1 MVNKSKIPVLILAGG
16 KGTRLSELTKSIP
29 KPMVKVQNKPI
40 INHII
45 SHYCNYGFSNFFVLT
60 GYKSNLLVD
69 YFNHKFKHPNKPFV
83 KCINTGS
90 KTMTGGRLKRLEKI
104 LSLCKY
110 FMFTYGDGLSN
121 INIDKLLTSH
131 IKSKKIITLS
141 SVRPPTRFGYLKFK
155 GNEIIDFKEK
165 KQTDSGWING
175 GFFVTDKRIFDYI
188 SNDKT
193 VLERDTLEKLAILR
207 QLNAFK
213 HKGFW
218 QCVDTLRDK
227 EYLDNL
233 SKKILD
239 LK

>member
-45 SHYCNYGFSNFFVLT
+45 SHYCNYGFSNFYVLT

-69 YFNHKFKHPNKPFV
+69 YFKRKFKHPNKLLV

-110 FMFTYGDGLSN
+110 FMFTYGDGLSDLN
-121 INIDKLLTSH
+121 FDSLLEFH
-131 IKSKKIITLS
+131 NAHGKIATITA
-141 SVRPPTRFGYLKFK
+141 VHPTARFGEMILDEDRVI
-155 GNEIIDFKEK
+155 NFKEK
-165 KQTDSGWING
+165 PQMNNGWING
-175 GFFVTDKRIFDYI
+175 GFFIFNKD
-188 SNDKT
+188 
-193 VLERDTLEKLAILR
+193 
-207 QLNAFK
+207 
-213 HKGFW
+213 
-218 QCVDTLRDK
+218 
-227 EYLDNL
+227 
-233 SKKILD
+233 
-239 LK
+239 